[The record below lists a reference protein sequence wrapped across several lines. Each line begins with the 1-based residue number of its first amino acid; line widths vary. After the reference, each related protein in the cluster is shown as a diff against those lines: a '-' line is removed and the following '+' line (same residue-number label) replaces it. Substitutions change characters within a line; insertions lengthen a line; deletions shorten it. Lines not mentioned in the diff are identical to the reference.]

1 MQVLQDFVAR
11 QYLTQLPLS
20 ETQKKLADAIV
31 DLLDSE
37 GRVSI
42 ANLKKEL
49 FPYDELDAVNLRLRR
64 LREEIAKLV
73 KDAQVPFALKVTTA
87 KKIGPE
93 ARFLWFEGVNNWSP
107 AVSTPE
113 LDAIPESGEYESKAI
128 ESSIAPTALL
138 LTFNDHE
145 ARKLWAEFGATRQE
159 VSRGGVT
166 YYELGG
172 VGGFRVIHLHSRQ
185 GPQEAQ
191 RSATQAISHWDPEL
205 LLAVGIAFGVDEKK
219 QHIGNVLVSTD
230 VLDYEPARV
239 EPDGTFTRRGKPR
252 ETSRELSDRVK
263 NLDLQRRRQ
272 PGWPTIR
279 MGTIVSGAKLVDNE
293 EYRDTLTALQEDV
306 IGGEMEGAG
315 ILAACAGNDVDM
327 TVVKAICDWGTEKNN
342 PSKEEDQKKAA
353 RNAAI
358 VARAILEQGHLTRR
372 SAEERRRLR
381 ELENPK
387 SRAPRFPDVL
397 GMGKHDPV
405 LGEEQLIRDS
415 RASSVNLDPN
425 AAPGIPAQGTPVV
438 DAMLDWVANPAEPQL
453 FALLGEYGMGK
464 TVSCQRFTR
473 ELAERRKAN
482 PTLPMPLYFNLK
494 NVADAR
500 LADNLEDLVVT
511 CMRDDWLPKH
521 SPQHTWQAFTSWL
534 ATGPCVVIFD
544 GLEEMLVK
552 LDSTQGSLFLN
563 RLLGTLQLLDDEDAN
578 RRIRLVLSCRTQYF
592 RTLLEQRSFFLGKD
606 RQDLRADSYRA
617 MTLLPLGDDQIRRY
631 LEIALPGS
639 DIVRIMELVA
649 SVHNLPELAARPYTL
664 RLIAEH
670 IPEIERARTN
680 GKPVFGVTLYA
691 TMVERWLERDEGK
704 HFIDPEHKSAFM
716 AELAAWLWR
725 EKKTAAPARDVET
738 IFRRWIRGDEDLS
751 DIYPST
757 LTKSDK
763 DKLNEDLRTAT
774 FLARQDDERGS
785 TFGFAHTSLQEY
797 FLAHYLLDAIQRK
810 DRSRWAM
817 RTPSAETLDFLGQLL
832 AEAQEPELIDTLSSW
847 KTPYQEQ
854 ASELLLRYTFAA
866 RKRKY
871 PTPNL
876 ARIDLS
882 GAHLDDWDFLGT
894 SDDPLNLAEAN
905 FTNTSLRRTSF
916 SHVNL
921 TGAHF
926 IKSTLNQATF
936 HNCTTQNINWHD
948 ASHPG
953 ATWQSYIPSKFASR
967 INAIRTGHIDQT
979 TGIAWHPTGDLI
991 ATISSDN
998 TCIIWNPRTGNSLT
1012 ELIGHADELTKAAW
1026 HPTGSSLATTS
1037 RDGTCIIWNPTTGQK
1052 IITLA
1057 GHIRGTTAAA
1067 WRPDGKLIATTSW
1080 DGTCIIWNHITEQKI
1095 ITLTGH
1101 GGAIT
1106 GLAWHPDGTQL
1117 ATTSWD
1123 NTCIIWNPT
1132 NGQKLTTLTGH
1143 TNALSGVSWHPNGKL
1158 LATVSW
1164 DETCIIWNPI
1174 NGQKLTT
1181 LTGHTNAL
1189 SGVSWHPNGKLI
1201 STTSWDGYCTIWN
1214 PDTYEKSIIHI
1225 GHLHN
1230 ISKAAWNPDGKVL
1243 ATTGQD
1249 RTSII
1254 WNSHSREPITI
1265 LTSHT
1270 DSITGISW
1278 SSDGNFLATAG
1289 QDHTTIIWNL
1299 TTGRRA
1305 ATFTGHT
1312 HAVTAVEWHP
1322 DGTRLATTGR
1332 DGSCIIWDPRT
1343 NKIFT
1348 IHTGHAD
1355 SLTGL
1360 AWHPKGICI
1369 STTSLDHTC
1378 IIWNPS
1384 TGQKIITLIG
1394 HAGAVSGAA
1403 WHPNGS
1409 CLATASEDQ
1418 TCIIWNPDTAE
1429 RILTLTGH
1437 TDAVTGVAWSPDG
1450 TRIATASNDGTCII
1464 WQPDTRERLLT
1475 LTGHTAAV
1483 TGVAWSPD
1491 GTRIATASNDRT
1503 CIIWNHNTGEKI
1515 TTLTD
1520 HARAVTG
1527 IAWHPTGDLIATADA
1542 SGLIRISH
1550 PDGTLERAF
1559 ISVRPRVPG
1568 VESYASWT
1576 PEGLDVLEGE
1586 AWRVLRVPEP
1596 GGGSR
1601 RLEIPG
1607 LSYEPPTD

>member
-11 QYLTQLPLS
+11 QYLAQLPLS
-20 ETQKKLADAIV
+20 KTQKKLADGIV
-31 DLLDSE
+31 GLLDSE

-64 LREEIAKLV
+64 LREEIAKLA
-73 KDAQVPFALKVTTA
+73 KEAQVPFALKVTTA

-113 LDAIPESGEYESKAI
+113 LDAIPASEEYASKAI

-145 ARKLWAEFGATRQE
+145 ARKLWAEFGATCQK
-159 VSRGGVT
+159 VSRGGAT

-172 VGGFRVIHLHSRQ
+172 VGDFRVIHLHSRQ

-191 RSATQAISHWDPEL
+191 LSAAQAISHWDPEL
-205 LLAVGIAFGVDEKK
+205 LLAVGIAFGVNEKK
-219 QHIGNVLVSTD
+219 QHIGDVLVSTD

-263 NLDLQRRRQ
+263 NLDLQRGGQ
-272 PGWPTIR
+272 PGWPTIH

-293 EYRDTLTALQEDV
+293 EYRDTLTALQGDV

-315 ILAACAGNDVDM
+315 ILAACAWNDVDM

-358 VARAILEQGHLTRR
+358 VAHAILEQGHLKRR

-397 GMGKHDPV
+397 GMGKHDEV
-405 LGEEQLIRDS
+405 LEEERLIRDS

-425 AAPGIPAQGTPVV
+425 AAPSIPTQGTPVV
-438 DAMLDWVANPAEPQL
+438 DAMLDWVVNPTEPQL

-482 PTLPMPLYFNLK
+482 PALPMPLYFNLK

-500 LADNLEDLVVT
+500 LADNLKELVVT

-521 SPQHTWQAFTSWL
+521 SPHHTWQAFTSWL

-544 GLEEMLVK
+544 GLDEMLVK

-563 RLLGTLQLLDDEDAN
+563 RLLGTLQLLDDEDSN

-592 RTLLEQRSFFLGKD
+592 RTLLDQRSFFLGKD

-617 MTLLPLGDDQIRRY
+617 MTLLPLGDEQIRRY
-631 LEIALPGS
+631 LETALPGS
-639 DIVRIMELVA
+639 DIARIMELVA

-670 IPEIERARTN
+670 IPQIERTRAN
-680 GKPVFGVTLYA
+680 GKPVFGVTLYT

-725 EKKTAAPARDVET
+725 EKKTAAPAKDVET
-738 IFRRWIRGDEDLS
+738 IFRRWIRDDEDLS

-797 FLAHYLLDAIQRK
+797 FLARYLLDAIQRN

-817 RTPSAETLDFLGQLL
+817 RAPSAETLDFLGQLL
-832 AEAQEPELIDTLSSW
+832 AGAQDPELIDTLSSW
-847 KTPYQEQ
+847 KTPYLEQ

-871 PTPNL
+871 PAPNL

-894 SDDPLNLAEAN
+894 PDTPLNLAEAN
-905 FTNTSLRRTSF
+905 FTTTSLRRTAF
-916 SHVNL
+916 SHANL

-926 IKSTLNQATF
+926 TKAALNQATF
-936 HNCTTQNINWHD
+936 HNCTTRNTNWQN
-948 ASHPG
+948 APHPG
-953 ATWQSYIPSKFASR
+953 AAWHTPACSIPTGMKTALYPGHTSRVTGVAWSPDGNRIATTSNDGTCIIWNPHTGKPIITLTDHTNSATGVAWHPTEDLIATTSKDDCIIWNPHTGQKR
-967 INAIRTGHIDQT
+967 TTLTGHTNKVTGVAWHPTEDLIATASKDDCIIWNPHTGKPIITFTSHAGRLGNVVWRPSGDLIAT
-979 TGIAWHPTGDLI
+979 TSDDGSCIIWDPHTGQKRTTLTGHTSWAAGGSWHPTEDLIATASKDDCIIWNPHTAEKLTTLTGHTSEVTGVAWHPTEDLIATTSWGGSCIIWNPHTGEKIITFITGHTDEVTNVAWHPSGGLIATTSDDRTCIIQNPHTGETITALTSHTDWVVGVAWHPTGDLI
-991 ATISSDN
+991 ATTSNDHSRMIYSEITADSRN
-998 TCIIWNPRTGNSLT
+998 IGSCIIWNP
-1012 ELIGHADELTKAAW
+1012 H
-1026 HPTGSSLATTS
+1026 
-1037 RDGTCIIWNPTTGQK
+1037 TGQK
-1052 IITLA
+1052 I
-1057 GHIRGTTAAA
+1057 TT
-1067 WRPDGKLIATTSW
+1067 
-1080 DGTCIIWNHITEQKI
+1080 
-1095 ITLTGH
+1095 
-1101 GGAIT
+1101 
-1106 GLAWHPDGTQL
+1106 
-1117 ATTSWD
+1117 
-1123 NTCIIWNPT
+1123 
-1132 NGQKLTTLTGH
+1132 
-1143 TNALSGVSWHPNGKL
+1143 
-1158 LATVSW
+1158 
-1164 DETCIIWNPI
+1164 
-1174 NGQKLTT
+1174 
-1181 LTGHTNAL
+1181 
-1189 SGVSWHPNGKLI
+1189 
-1201 STTSWDGYCTIWN
+1201 
-1214 PDTYEKSIIHI
+1214 
-1225 GHLHN
+1225 
-1230 ISKAAWNPDGKVL
+1230 
-1243 ATTGQD
+1243 
-1249 RTSII
+1249 
-1254 WNSHSREPITI
+1254 

-1270 DSITGISW
+1270 GRLGDVAWRPSGDLI
-1278 SSDGNFLATAG
+1278 ATAS
-1289 QDHTTIIWNL
+1289 D
-1299 TTGRRA
+1299 
-1305 ATFTGHT
+1305 
-1312 HAVTAVEWHP
+1312 
-1322 DGTRLATTGR
+1322 
-1332 DGSCIIWDPRT
+1332 DGSCIIW
-1343 NKIFT
+1343 N
-1348 IHTGHAD
+1348 A
-1355 SLTGL
+1355 
-1360 AWHPKGICI
+1360 
-1369 STTSLDHTC
+1369 ST
-1378 IIWNPS
+1378 
-1384 TGQKIITLIG
+1384 
-1394 HAGAVSGAA
+1394 
-1403 WHPNGS
+1403 
-1409 CLATASEDQ
+1409 
-1418 TCIIWNPDTAE
+1418 
-1429 RILTLTGH
+1429 
-1437 TDAVTGVAWSPDG
+1437 
-1450 TRIATASNDGTCII
+1450 
-1464 WQPDTRERLLT
+1464 
-1475 LTGHTAAV
+1475 
-1483 TGVAWSPD
+1483 
-1491 GTRIATASNDRT
+1491 
-1503 CIIWNHNTGEKI
+1503 EKLV

-1520 HARAVTG
+1520 HTSWVTG
-1527 IAWHPTGDLIATADA
+1527 VSWHPTGDLIATTDWNDCIIWDPHTGQKRTTLTGHTNWATGVAWHPTGNLIATTSKDGCIIWNPHTGQKRTTLTGHTSWVSGVAWHPSGDLIATTSKDGCIIWNLRDKKVVAYLADVA
-1542 SGLIRISH
+1542 GVTWRPSGDLIATTDTSGLLQTFQ

-1576 PEGLDVLEGE
+1576 SEGLDVLEGE

-1601 RLEIPG
+1601 RLELPG